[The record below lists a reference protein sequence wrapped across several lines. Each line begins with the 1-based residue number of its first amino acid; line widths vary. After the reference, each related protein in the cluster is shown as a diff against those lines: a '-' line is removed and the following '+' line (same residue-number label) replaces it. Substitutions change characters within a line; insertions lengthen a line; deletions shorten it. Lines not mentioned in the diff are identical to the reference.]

1 MTDTNEQPPRI
12 LVVTPHP
19 DDAESGAGGTI
30 ARFAAQGSSIALVVC
45 TNGDK
50 GTSNGE
56 VTPAQLVEI
65 REGEQLKAAEVLGI
79 ERVSFLRFPDQ
90 GLEDNDDF
98 REKVVR
104 EIRIHK
110 PDIVFTMDPNHLYIN
125 HRDHRM
131 CGRVTLDA
139 IFPYARDHLAYP
151 QHLAEGLTRS
161 VRSTCGAAS
170 SQTCSWTSPTPMRRS
185 SKRSIVT
192 GVRSEIVPATATSA
206 AGVGGRSATR
216 RRGGRWGSSWRSR
229 SSGSRSFAS
238 PTRIL
243 RPRRNAYGRGPPLT
257 GC

>member
-151 QHLAEGLTRS
+151 QHLAEGLTTHK
-161 VRSTCGAAS
+161 VREVYL
-170 SQTCSWTSPTPMRRS
+170 W
-185 SKRSIVT
+185 
-192 GVRSEIVPATATSA
+192 RSEQSDLFLDITDTYEKKFEALYCHRSQ
-206 AGVGGRSATR
+206 VGDRPGDER
-216 RRGGRWGSSWRSR
+216 RRGWWKERHEEAGRKVGVKLAE
-229 SSGSRSFAS
+229 SFK
-238 PTRIL
+238 RIEIF
-243 RPRRNAYGRGPPLT
+243 R
-257 GC
+257 